1 MLSYFLRLIFIF
13 IRILSFYLSIIYL
26 NKIEILIEWEV
37 IILNSSIIHIIIIFD
52 IISLYFLRLVR
63 LISGSVIIFR
73 TSYIIKEKFFSRF
86 IILVFFFVIS
96 IYLLIIRPNFIRL
109 LLGWD
114 GLGVTSYLLVIFYQR
129 RKSYNAGIITAITNR
144 LGDVGLLISISMF
157 IFLGSWNFVYQNF
170 YTYIFSNLLVS
181 LIIVRACT
189 KRAQIPFSAWLPAA
203 IAAPTPVSALVHSS
217 TLVTAGVY
225 LLIRINIIIIEINFR
240 KYLFLIGML
249 TIIMAGMTAM
259 IEIDIKKIIA
269 LSTLRQLG
277 VIIIILGLGNPIL
290 SFFHLISHAFFKAML
305 FICAGI
311 IIHNI
316 KDYQDI
322 RKIGFRY
329 FNLHFSISII
339 IIANISLCGLPFLR
353 GFYSKDFIIEII
365 LIKGKNMYFFFL
377 IIFGTILTVIYSCR
391 LNFLVSINFL
401 KLESYYFIRENSIYI
416 ILGMIFLLPFSI
428 MGGILISWNLISSN
442 KIIYIPLWMK
452 SAVIILIF
460 FSVFIYTFI
469 FKYIEKYY
477 KNILV
482 FFFSNIWFLPYSINL
497 SVNYYFLNNSFI
509 LFKYIEISWSEIIIF
524 KKFFYIIN
532 NNYLRKFFDYFSFI
546 YIFQTVE
553 IFILF
558 LLIYIIIR

>member
-1 MLSYFLRLIFIF
+1 MILIL
-13 IRILSFYLSIIYL
+13 IRGFRFYLSIIYL

-37 IILNSSIIHIIIIFD
+37 IILNSCIIHIIMIFD

-63 LISGSVIIFR
+63 LISGSVIIFS
-73 TSYIIKEKFFSRF
+73 TSYMIKEKFFSRF
-86 IILVFFFVIS
+86 ILLVFIFIMS
-96 IYLLIIRPNFIRL
+96 IFLLIISPNIVRL

-129 RKSYNAGIITAITNR
+129 NKSYNAGIITAITNR
-144 LGDVGLLISISMF
+144 IGDVGLLISISIL
-157 IFLGSWNFVYQNF
+157 IFLGSWNFIYINF
-170 YTYIFSNLLVS
+170 YRNNFSNFLIF
-181 LIIVRACT
+181 LIIISACT

-203 IAAPTPVSALVHSS
+203 IAAPTPVSSLVHSS

-225 LLIRINIIIIEINFR
+225 LLIRINIIIIEINIR
-240 KYLFLIGML
+240 KYLFLLGIL
-249 TIIMAGMTAM
+249 TIVIAGITAL

-277 VIIIILGLGNPIL
+277 IMMIVLGIGNPIL

-322 RKIGFRY
+322 RKIGFSY
-329 FNLHFSISII
+329 INIHFCISII

-365 LIKGKNMYFFFL
+365 LIKGKNIFFLFL

-391 LNFLVSINFL
+391 LNLLISINFI
-401 KLESYYFIRENSIYI
+401 KVESYYFIRENSLHI
-416 ILGMIFLLPFSI
+416 IIGIIFLLPFSI
-428 MGGILISWNLISSN
+428 IGGIIISWNLIRSS
-442 KIIYIPLWMK
+442 KIIFIPLWIK
-452 SAVIILIF
+452 SIVFVLIL
-460 FSVFIYTFI
+460 FSIYLYLYI
-469 FKYIEKYY
+469 YKYISTYY
-477 KNILV
+477 KNILI
-482 FFFSNIWFLPYSINL
+482 FFFRNMWFLPNSVNL
-497 SVNYYFLNNSFI
+497 SIRYFFLNNSFI
-509 LFKYIEISWSEIIIF
+509 IFKYIEISWSEIIIF
-524 KKFFYIIN
+524 KKFFFFIN

-546 YIFQTVE
+546 YIFQTIE
-553 IFILF
+553 IFFLF
-558 LLIYIIIR
+558 IFFYIFFI

>member
-1 MLSYFLRLIFIF
+1 M
-13 IRILSFYLSIIYL
+13 
-26 NKIEILIEWEV
+26 
-37 IILNSSIIHIIIIFD
+37 
-52 IISLYFLRLVR
+52 YFLRLVR

-86 IILVFFFVIS
+86 ILLVFFFVIS
-96 IYLLIIRPNFIRL
+96 IYLLIISPNIIRL

-129 RKSYNAGIITAITNR
+129 NKSYNAGIITAITNR
-144 LGDVGLLISISMF
+144 IGDVGLLISISMF
-157 IFLGSWNFVYQNF
+157 IFLGSWNFIYQNF
-170 YTYIFSNLLVS
+170 YSYIFSNLLIF
-181 LIIVRACT
+181 LIIIRACT

-225 LLIRINIIIIEINFR
+225 LLIRMNIIIIEINFR
-240 KYLFLIGML
+240 KYLFLIGIL
-249 TIIMAGMTAM
+249 TMVIAGMTAI

-277 VIIIILGLGNPIL
+277 VMIIILGIGNPIL
-290 SFFHLISHAFFKAML
+290 SFFHLISHAFFKAIL

-365 LIKGKNMYFFFL
+365 LIKGKNFFFFFL
-377 IIFGTILTVIYSCR
+377 IIFGTILTLIYSCR
-391 LNFLVSINFL
+391 LNFLVSINFI
-401 KLESYYFIRENSIYI
+401 KLESYYFMRENSLFI
-416 ILGMIFLLPFSI
+416 ISGIIFLLPFSI
-428 MGGILISWNLISSN
+428 IGGIFISWNLISSR
-442 KIIYIPLWMK
+442 KIIFIPLWIK
-452 SAVIILIF
+452 SIVIVLIL
-460 FSVFIYTFI
+460 FSIYTYIFIY
-469 FKYIEKYY
+469 KYIEKYY
-477 KNILV
+477 KNIII
-482 FFFSNIWFLPYSINL
+482 FFFSNIWFLPYSLNL
-497 SVNYYFLNNSFI
+497 SVNYYFLNNSLI
-509 LFKYIEISWSEIIIF
+509 IFKYIEISWSEMIIF
-524 KKFFYIIN
+524 KKFFILIN
-532 NNYLRKFFDYFSFI
+532 NNYLSKFIDYFSFI
-546 YIFQTVE
+546 YIFQTIE

-558 LLIYIIIR
+558 ILIYIIIR

>member
-1 MLSYFLRLIFIF
+1 MILIL
-13 IRILSFYLSIIYL
+13 IRGFRFYLSIIYL

-37 IILNSSIIHIIIIFD
+37 IILNSCIIHIIMIFD

-63 LISGSVIIFR
+63 LISGSVIIFS
-73 TSYIIKEKFFSRF
+73 TSYMIKEKFFSRF
-86 IILVFFFVIS
+86 ILLVFIFIMS
-96 IYLLIIRPNFIRL
+96 IFLLIISPNIVRL

-129 RKSYNAGIITAITNR
+129 NKSYNAGIITAITNR
-144 LGDVGLLISISMF
+144 IGDVGLLISISIL
-157 IFLGSWNFVYQNF
+157 IFLGSWNFIYINF
-170 YTYIFSNLLVS
+170 YRNNFSNFLIF
-181 LIIVRACT
+181 LIIISACT

-203 IAAPTPVSALVHSS
+203 IAAPTPVSSLVHSS

-225 LLIRINIIIIEINFR
+225 LLIRINIIIIEINIR
-240 KYLFLIGML
+240 KYLFLLGIL
-249 TIIMAGMTAM
+249 TIVIAGITAL

-277 VIIIILGLGNPIL
+277 IMMIVLGIGNPIL

-322 RKIGFRY
+322 RKIGFSY
-329 FNLHFSISII
+329 INIHFCISII

-365 LIKGKNMYFFFL
+365 LIKGKNIFFLFL

-391 LNFLVSINFL
+391 LNLLISINFI
-401 KLESYYFIRENSIYI
+401 KVESYYFIRENSLHI
-416 ILGMIFLLPFSI
+416 IIGIIFLLPFSI
-428 MGGILISWNLISSN
+428 IGGIIISWNLIRSS
-442 KIIYIPLWMK
+442 KIIFIPLWIK
-452 SAVIILIF
+452 SIVFVLIL
-460 FSVFIYTFI
+460 FSIYLYLYI
-469 FKYIEKYY
+469 YKYISIYY
-477 KNILV
+477 KNILI
-482 FFFSNIWFLPYSINL
+482 FFFRNMWFLPNSVNL
-497 SVNYYFLNNSFI
+497 SIRYFFLNNSFI
-509 LFKYIEISWSEIIIF
+509 IFKYIEISWSEIIIF
-524 KKFFYIIN
+524 KKFFFFIN

-546 YIFQTVE
+546 YIFQTIE
-553 IFILF
+553 IFFLF
-558 LLIYIIIR
+558 IFFYIFFI